1 MIQLSDT
8 DFKVIIMLRV
18 FRYLKKIWELDRKLQ
33 TTKKN
38 QTDILELK
46 NSMGGFKSRLHT
58 AE

>member
-1 MIQLSDT
+1 
-8 DFKVIIMLRV
+8 MLRV

-46 NSMGGFKSRLHT
+46 NSMGALKADYTQLNRELVN
-58 AE
+58 